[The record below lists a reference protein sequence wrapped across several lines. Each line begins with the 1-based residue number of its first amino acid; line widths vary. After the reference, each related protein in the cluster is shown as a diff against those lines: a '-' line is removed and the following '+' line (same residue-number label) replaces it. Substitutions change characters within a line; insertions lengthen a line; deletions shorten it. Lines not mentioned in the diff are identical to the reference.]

1 MDTYTKDDQIPTI
14 IPYTSSGTYPT
25 QTQRAAASALTNF
38 LSMPSEDN
46 VIAPEPPSRRDAVQQ
61 KGTRRGRGSN
71 DDDSQTST
79 SSRLSEEPQFPS
91 GPVVPPTKEDIQH
104 LSEAIKSWHTTFEKI
119 TSARQIIKEESKR
132 QKTLESLI
140 VNMMKN
146 HAIGA
151 LDLTASGGRILYKKQ
166 KRTNAVPKKDML
178 PLLAEHLGDE
188 KKAREALDF
197 LEKHKT
203 SEWKEGLRYEKLDD

>member
-1 MDTYTKDDQIPTI
+1 MEEHITTL
-14 IPYTSSGTYPT
+14 PYMSSGTYPT
-25 QTQRAAASALTNF
+25 QTQRQAASALTNF
-38 LSMPSEDN
+38 LSMPSEEN
-46 VIAPEPPSRRDAVQQ
+46 VVEPAPPKHQ
-61 KGTRRGRGSN
+61 KGRRRGGSE
-71 DDDSQTST
+71 DGDSQSTT
-79 SSRLSEEPQFPS
+79 SSKITEEPQFPS
-91 GPVVPPTKEDIQH
+91 GPVVPPTKEDIQQ
-104 LSEAIKSWHTTFEKI
+104 LSEAIKAWHTTFEKI
-119 TSARQIIKEESKR
+119 TSARQIMKEESKR

-151 LDLTASGGRILYKKQ
+151 LDLKASGGRILYKKQ

-188 KKAREALDF
+188 KKAREALEF

-203 SEWKEGLRYEKLDD
+203 SEWKEGLRYEKLEE

>member
-1 MDTYTKDDQIPTI
+1 MEEQIATL
-14 IPYTSSGTYPT
+14 PYMSSGTYPT
-25 QTQRAAASALTNF
+25 QTQRQAASALTNF
-38 LSMPSEDN
+38 LSMPSEEN
-46 VIAPEPPSRRDAVQQ
+46 VVEPAPPTMLGAAKGNRR
-61 KGTRRGRGSN
+61 RRGSENG
-71 DDDSQTST
+71 DSQSTT
-79 SSRLSEEPQFPS
+79 SSKITEEPQFPS

-104 LSEAIKSWHTTFEKI
+104 LSEAIKAWHTTFEKI
-119 TSARQIIKEESKR
+119 TSARQIMKEESKR
-132 QKTLESLI
+132 QKALESLI

-151 LDLTASGGRILYKKQ
+151 LDLKASGGRILYKKQ

-188 KKAREALDF
+188 KKAREALEF

-203 SEWKEGLRYEKLDD
+203 SEWKEGLRYEKLE

>member
-1 MDTYTKDDQIPTI
+1 MDTENQEQIAGI
-14 IPYTSSGTYPT
+14 FPYMSSGTYPT
-25 QTQRAAASALTNF
+25 QTQKAAASALTNF
-38 LSMPSEDN
+38 LSMPSEEH
-46 VIAPEPPSRRDAVQQ
+46 VVEPEPPALLGAGKGRRGA
-61 KGTRRGRGSN
+61 GRGSN
-71 DDDSQTST
+71 EDDSQTST
-79 SSRLSEEPQFPS
+79 SSKLSEEPQFPS
-91 GPVVPPTKEDIQH
+91 GPVVPPTKEDIQQ

-119 TSARQIIKEESKR
+119 TAARQVIKEESKR

-151 LDLTASGGRILYKKQ
+151 LDLKASGGRILYKKQ

-178 PLLAEHLGDE
+178 PLLAEHMGDE
-188 KKAREALDF
+188 KKAKEALEF

-203 SEWKEGLRYEKLDD
+203 SEWKEGLRYEKLEE

>member
-1 MDTYTKDDQIPTI
+1 MEEQDQVAVF
-14 IPYTSSGTYPT
+14 PYMSSGTYPT
-25 QTQRAAASALTNF
+25 QTQRQAASALTNF
-38 LSMPSEDN
+38 LNMPSEEN
-46 VIAPEPPSRRDAVQQ
+46 VVEPEPPMIQQ
-61 KGTRRGRGSN
+61 KGRGLRRSGALSESG
-71 DDDSQTST
+71 DSESTT
-79 SSRLSEEPQFPS
+79 SSKLTEEPQFPS
-91 GPVVPPTKEDIQH
+91 GPVVPPTKEDIQQ

-119 TSARQIIKEESKR
+119 TAARQIIKEESKR

-140 VNMMKN
+140 VSMMKN

-151 LDLTASGGRILYKKQ
+151 LDLKASGGRILYKKQ

-188 KKAREALDF
+188 KKAKEALEF

-203 SEWKEGLRYEKLDD
+203 SEWKEGLRYEKLEE

>member
-1 MDTYTKDDQIPTI
+1 MEYQQEENITTL
-14 IPYTSSGTYPT
+14 PYMSSGTYPT
-25 QTQRAAASALTNF
+25 HTQRQSATALTNF
-38 LSMPSEDN
+38 LSMTSDDN
-46 VIAPEPPSRRDAVQQ
+46 VMEPEPPTFTEK
-61 KGTRRGRGSN
+61 KGRRGMRSERRGSN
-71 DDDSQTST
+71 DDDSQAST

-119 TSARQIIKEESKR
+119 TSARQVIKEESKR

-151 LDLTASGGRILYKKQ
+151 LDLKASGGRILYKKQ

-188 KKAREALDF
+188 KKAREALEF

-203 SEWKEGLRYEKLDD
+203 SEWKEGLRYEKLEQ

>member
-1 MDTYTKDDQIPTI
+1 MDQQEEHISTF
-14 IPYTSSGTYPT
+14 PYMPSGTYPT

-38 LSMPSEDN
+38 LNMPSEEL
-46 VIAPEPPSRRDAVQQ
+46 VVEPEPPAFPQGKGRRHAN
-61 KGTRRGRGSN
+61 GGRGSN
-71 DDDSQTST
+71 DDDSQSTT

-91 GPVVPPTKEDIQH
+91 GPIVPPTKEDIQQ
-104 LSEAIKSWHTTFEKI
+104 LSEAIKAWHTTFEKI

-151 LDLTASGGRILYKKQ
+151 LDLKASGGRILYKKQ

-188 KKAREALDF
+188 KKAREALEF

-203 SEWKEGLRYEKLDD
+203 SEWKEGLRYEKLEE

>member
-1 MDTYTKDDQIPTI
+1 MDTHTQNEEQISTF
-14 IPYTSSGTYPT
+14 PYMSAGTYPT

-38 LSMPSEDN
+38 LSMPSEDH
-46 VIAPEPPSRRDAVQQ
+46 VIAPEPPSFSEKKANRR
-61 KGTRRGRGSN
+61 RGSN
-71 DDDSQTST
+71 DDDSQAST

-91 GPVVPPTKEDIQH
+91 GPAVPPTKEDIQH

-119 TSARQIIKEESKR
+119 TSARQVIKEESKR
-132 QKTLESLI
+132 LKTLESLI

-151 LDLTASGGRILYKKQ
+151 LDLKASGGRILYKKQ

-188 KKAREALDF
+188 KKAREALEF

-203 SEWKEGLRYEKLDD
+203 SEWKEGLRYEKLED

>member
-1 MDTYTKDDQIPTI
+1 MEDQQNIAVF
-14 IPYTSSGTYPT
+14 PYVSSGTYPS
-25 QTQRAAASALTNF
+25 QTQRQAASALTNF
-38 LSMPSEDN
+38 LSMPSEDHI
-46 VIAPEPPSRRDAVQQ
+46 VEPEPPTLQQ
-61 KGTRRGRGSN
+61 KARLARRGST
-71 DDDSQTST
+71 DSSSQST
-79 SSRLSEEPQFPS
+79 NTEEPQFPS
-91 GPVVPPTKEDIQH
+91 GPAIPPTKEDIQQ
-104 LSEAIKSWHTTFEKI
+104 LSEAIKAWHTTFEKI
-119 TSARQIIKEESKR
+119 TSARQIVKEESKR

-151 LDLTASGGRILYKKQ
+151 LDLKASGGRILYKKQ

-188 KKAREALDF
+188 KKAREALEF

-203 SEWKEGLRYEKLDD
+203 SEWKEGLRYEKLED

>member
-1 MDTYTKDDQIPTI
+1 M
-14 IPYTSSGTYPT
+14 SSGTYPT
-25 QTQRAAASALTNF
+25 QTQRQAASALTSF
-38 LSMPSEDN
+38 LNLPNEDY
-46 VIAPEPPSRRDAVQQ
+46 VVEPEPPTLQQ
-61 KGTRRGRGSN
+61 KGARRRQGGSE
-71 DDDSQTST
+71 DDDSQSST
-79 SSRLSEEPQFPS
+79 SSKLTEEPQFPS
-91 GPVVPPTKEDIQH
+91 GPVVPPTKEDIQQ
-104 LSEAIKSWHTTFEKI
+104 LSEAIKAWHTTFEKI

-151 LDLTASGGRILYKKQ
+151 LDLKASGGRILYKKQ
-166 KRTNAVPKKDML
+166 KRTTGVPKKDML

-188 KKAREALDF
+188 KKAKDAIEF

-203 SEWKEGLRYEKLDD
+203 SEWKEGLRYEKLEN

>member
-1 MDTYTKDDQIPTI
+1 MESQEQDQIATF
-14 IPYTSSGTYPT
+14 PYMSTGTYPT

-38 LSMPSEDN
+38 LSMPSDDHVVE
-46 VIAPEPPSRRDAVQQ
+46 PEPPAFATGKGRRQ
-61 KGTRRGRGSN
+61 GGGRGGSN

-79 SSRLSEEPQFPS
+79 SSKLSEEPQFPS
-91 GPVVPPTKEDIQH
+91 GPVVPPTKEDIQQ

-119 TSARQIIKEESKR
+119 TAARQVIKEESKR

-151 LDLTASGGRILYKKQ
+151 LDLKASGGRILYKKQ

-188 KKAREALDF
+188 KKAREALEF

-203 SEWKEGLRYEKLDD
+203 SEWKEGLRYEKLED

>member
-1 MDTYTKDDQIPTI
+1 MEEQIATL
-14 IPYTSSGTYPT
+14 PYMSSGTYPT
-25 QTQRAAASALTNF
+25 QTQRQAASALTNF
-38 LSMPSEDN
+38 LSMPSEEN
-46 VIAPEPPSRRDAVQQ
+46 VVEPAPPTMLGTAKGNRR
-61 KGTRRGRGSN
+61 RRGSENG
-71 DDDSQTST
+71 DSQSTT
-79 SSRLSEEPQFPS
+79 SSKITEEPQFPS

-104 LSEAIKSWHTTFEKI
+104 LSEAIKAWHTTFEKI
-119 TSARQIIKEESKR
+119 TSARQIMKEESKR
-132 QKTLESLI
+132 QKALESLI

-151 LDLTASGGRILYKKQ
+151 LDLKASGGRILYKKQ

-188 KKAREALDF
+188 KKAREALEF

-203 SEWKEGLRYEKLDD
+203 SEWKEGLRYEKLE

>member
-1 MDTYTKDDQIPTI
+1 MEDTTEVAVF
-14 IPYTSSGTYPT
+14 PYVSSGTYPT
-25 QTQRAAASALTNF
+25 QTQRQAASALTNF
-38 LSMPSEDN
+38 LSLPSEEH
-46 VIAPEPPSRRDAVQQ
+46 VVEPEPPSPKQ
-61 KGTRRGRGSN
+61 KGHRRGASGGS
-71 DDDSQTST
+71 DAGDSQSTT
-79 SSRLSEEPQFPS
+79 SSKLTEEPLFPS
-91 GPVVPPTKEDIQH
+91 GPVVPPTKEDIQQ

-119 TSARQIIKEESKR
+119 TAARQVIKEESKR

-140 VNMMKN
+140 VSMMKN

-151 LDLTASGGRILYKKQ
+151 LDLKASGGRILYKKQ

-188 KKAREALDF
+188 KKAKEALEF

-203 SEWKEGLRYEKLDD
+203 SEWKEGLRYEKLED